1 MTEFQNTLNHTR
13 PTWDEY
19 GMMLAYAA
27 SLRSQD
33 PYKQVGAAALRSDN
47 SVVGTGYNGAPPG
60 IEIDWSDRD
69 LRRKFVCHAEINCL
83 RYTRPS
89 EVSVIYST
97 LSPCSDCMK
106 TIGAFGI
113 KRVVYAELYDKD
125 NNSFELARAFG
136 IELDFI
142 LFRPEMLLR

>member
-1 MTEFQNTLNHTR
+1 MEELIHTPPRVR
-13 PTWDEY
+13 PTWDQY
-19 GMMLAYAA
+19 AMGLAYTA

-33 PYKQVGAAALRSDN
+33 PYKQVGAAALRSDH
-47 SVVGTGYNGAPPG
+47 SVVGTGYNGPPPG
-60 IEIDWSDRD
+60 IEIDWSNRD

-83 RYTRPS
+83 RYARPN